1 MIKFLVDSASDY
13 DRKEIEEKNMEYISI
28 AVTIDD
34 KTYHDG
40 KDITKNEFFQ
50 MVEKAEN
57 FPKTA
62 QPSPQEY
69 VDVFEKAKKNGDEII
84 AVTLA
89 SALSGTYQS
98 ANLAKSIVGYEKIYI
113 IDSCAATYNI
123 KFMVEYGIKLRE
135 QGKNAEEIVSA
146 IEKMKGNVTLYAVLD
161 TLDNLYKGG
170 RLSKLEAGIGS
181 MARIKPL
188 ITLTSEG
195 KVGVK
200 AKSIGRKKALNDI
213 MKLIEEDIIDHD
225 FPVYC
230 IYSYGMKNCDM
241 FMERAKECGIKFD
254 EILQI
259 GPTIGTH
266 IGPEAYGII
275 YVKKDRKSE

>member
-13 DRKEIEEKNMEYISI
+13 DRKEIEEKNMEYIPI

-34 KTYHDG
+34 KTYYDG
-40 KDITKNEFFQ
+40 KDITKSEFFQ
-50 MVEKAEN
+50 MAEKAKS

-62 QPSPQEY
+62 QPSPHEY
-69 VDVFEKAKKNGDEII
+69 VEVFQKAKNNGDEII

-89 SALSGTYQS
+89 SELSGTYQS
-98 ANLAKSIVGYEKIYI
+98 ANLAKSIVGYDKIYI

-123 KFMVEYGIKLRE
+123 KFMVDYGINLRN
-135 QGKNAEEIVSA
+135 QGKSAEEIVSA
-146 IEKMKGNVTLYAVLD
+146 IEGMKGKVTLYAVLD

-200 AKSIGRKKALNDI
+200 GKSVGRKKALKDI
-213 MKLIEEDIIDHD
+213 MKLIEEDIIDHE

-230 IYSYGMKNCDM
+230 IYSYGMENCNI
-241 FMERAKECGIKFD
+241 FMERAKESGINFD

-275 YVKKDRKSE
+275 YVKK